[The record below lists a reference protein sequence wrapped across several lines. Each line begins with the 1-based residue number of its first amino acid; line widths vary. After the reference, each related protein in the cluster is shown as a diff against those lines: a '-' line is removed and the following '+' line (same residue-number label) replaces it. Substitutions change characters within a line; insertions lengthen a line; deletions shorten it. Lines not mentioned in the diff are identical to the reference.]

1 MIQESRRRNHER
13 DADQLSREER
23 ERKPSFIKRTTDPA
37 EGSGPIML
45 RMPIM
50 LGCLNR
56 FNIII
61 SRNLR
66 IPDMEIIRQKRSN
79 VKLAQSPMCLMWRH
93 GETSGFRL
101 QASGT
106 SDPCPTPSLLIELD
120 IGCSFTYT
128 TMQDVNICCLRT
140 SVGKK
145 VGVQKDRSA

>member
-1 MIQESRRRNHER
+1 MIQESRRRNRER

-66 IPDMEIIRQKRSN
+66 IPDDGNYSSKKVKRKISAITD
-79 VKLAQSPMCLMWRH
+79 VLDV
-93 GETSGFRL
+93 ETWGDFRL
-101 QASGT
+101 QASGFRHFR
-106 SDPCPTPSLLIELD
+106 SMPDPL
-120 IGCSFTYT
+120 FAY
-128 TMQDVNICCLRT
+128 
-140 SVGKK
+140 
-145 VGVQKDRSA
+145 